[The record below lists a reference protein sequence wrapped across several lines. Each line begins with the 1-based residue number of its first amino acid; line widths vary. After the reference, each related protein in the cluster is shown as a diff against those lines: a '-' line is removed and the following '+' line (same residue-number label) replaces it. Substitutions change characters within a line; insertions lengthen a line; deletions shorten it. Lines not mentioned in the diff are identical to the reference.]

1 MEHKGAPGAELE
13 HCGESVG
20 HCQVRVG
27 GFVWCVLAHRFCSS
41 VCKFLYRNRPEASD
55 GFSGVEAIQRYKM
68 MRNRLQSKAL
78 AIHKT
83 ANDLEVKH

>member
-1 MEHKGAPGAELE
+1 LAAL
-13 HCGESVG
+13 CDA
-20 HCQVRVG
+20 
-27 GFVWCVLAHRFCSS
+27 FLAHRFCSS

-55 GFSGVEAIQRYKM
+55 GFSGVEAIQRYKT

-83 ANDLEVKH
+83 ANDLEVKHLSSGSFCHLTADKSQDEGKWLP